1 MENQEFEKVK
11 EYSRLNNHYLKISLT
26 SDCLILIGFN
36 TEILDNILYKFS
48 IDSEEIKQNSK
59 LKNLSLNQLFGKITG
74 LIEKKKY
81 MMEGDANSI
90 ILSLFE
96 GESFDINKDLQFIL
110 IKSNEEEQEGTYEN
124 AMKKIIMSLKKE
136 NANIK
141 KELDDLKF
149 KKRPSADLR
158 GNLGKD
164 LPITGDTDIFKN
176 IQLSKTVIENQP
188 KTVIKEGNNN
198 IQKKMPSNKGRNIV
212 DIQKSFKKK
221 KTFGLNI
228 STLAKLNY
236 NSYPSVELSPSF
248 FNIIAGYGGNSYNGI
263 MRKYNEDK
271 IKIIVD
277 YKLKKPVQKNGQ
289 TLDPKISYFAIYDG
303 HGGNKCSI
311 FLQENLHNYI
321 FESDYFP
328 LYTNQAISTAYVKA
342 EEEFLDKATD
352 ETGKL
357 IDKSGS
363 CSISALIMDDWC
375 FIINL
380 GDSRALY
387 SFNAGKRLMQV
398 SRDHKPNDPIE
409 RERIEKA
416 GGSVYRC
423 DFVMV
428 NGEKVQIDEKNIP
441 EGASIPY
448 RMIPGNIAVRKF
460 IFNIFNS

>member
-1 MENQEFEKVK
+1 MTASDIDNMCGDRELKGVK
-11 EYSRLNNHYLKISLT
+11 DPR
-26 SDCLILIGFN
+26 
-36 TEILDNILYKFS
+36 
-48 IDSEEIKQNSK
+48 
-59 LKNLSLNQLFGKITG
+59 TG
-74 LIEKKKY
+74 LQT
-81 MMEGDANSI
+81 
-90 ILSLFE
+90 LSTVAW
-96 GESFDINKDLQFIL
+96 DN
-110 IKSNEEEQEGTYEN
+110 N
-124 AMKKIIMSLKKE
+124 M
-136 NANIK
+136 
-141 KELDDLKF
+141 
-149 KKRPSADLR
+149 
-158 GNLGKD
+158 
-164 LPITGDTDIFKN
+164 
-176 IQLSKTVIENQP
+176 KTV
-188 KTVIKEGNNN
+188 K
-198 IQKKMPSNKGRNIV
+198 
-212 DIQKSFKKK
+212 D
-221 KTFGLNI
+221 GLFDEQA
-228 STLAKLNY
+228 T
-236 NSYPSVELSPSF
+236 
-248 FNIIAGYGGNSYNGI
+248 G
-263 MRKYNEDK
+263 
-271 IKIIVD
+271 
-277 YKLKKPVQKNGQ
+277 
-289 TLDPKISYFAIYDG
+289 G

-460 IFNIFNS
+460 LFNIFNS